1 MAGIHDGHRER
12 LRQRFSEHGPDVF
25 ADHEL
30 LELLLTYAIP
40 RRDTN
45 ETAHKLL
52 QRFGSLAGVFAA
64 DAASLQT
71 VDGIGPAA
79 AQLLQLEAAI
89 RRRIALSGVPHR
101 NGKPLL
107 NAPHRAARYAELLLS
122 QETDERMY
130 ALCLN
135 AQRALLCAVAVGSG
149 SVSELTVYPRTIVE
163 LAILRHAHGIILAHN
178 HPSGDPLPSQP
189 DIETTEAIRAALDHD
204 GVSVIICREPCPL
217 HMRRLSKAK
226 KPVFGIDGER
236 CVNCHTCVDTFGC
249 PAFQLR
255 DGKVSID
262 PVQCIG
268 CAVCAQVCPNNAI
281 RPQK

>member
-1 MAGIHDGHRER
+1 MGITGSTGP
-12 LRQRFSEHGPDVF
+12 LPVEH
-25 ADHEL
+25 
-30 LELLLTYAIP
+30 I
-40 RRDTN
+40 
-45 ETAHKLL
+45 
-52 QRFGSLAGVFAA
+52 
-64 DAASLQT
+64 QT
-71 VDGIGPAA
+71 VRPTNLKKVA
-79 AQLLQLEAAI
+79 EA
-89 RRRIALSGVPHR
+89 
-101 NGKPLL
+101 
-107 NAPHRAARYAELLLS
+107 
-122 QETDERMY
+122 T
-130 ALCLN
+130 
-135 AQRALLCAVAVGSG
+135 
-149 SVSELTVYPRTIVE
+149 
-163 LAILRHAHGIILAHN
+163 
-178 HPSGDPLPSQP
+178 
-189 DIETTEAIRAALDHD
+189 RAALDHD

>member
-71 VDGIGPAA
+71 VDGVGPAA

-189 DIETTEAIRAALDHD
+189 DIETTEAIRAALQSVHVGLLDHIIVGD
-204 GVSVIICREPCPL
+204 GYLYSFSAQAVLRLAGDRAEVLSTEDYGLSRAQQVAAARIVSEEYGR
-217 HMRRLSKAK
+217 
-226 KPVFGIDGER
+226 
-236 CVNCHTCVDTFGC
+236 T
-249 PAFQLR
+249 
-255 DGKVSID
+255 
-262 PVQCIG
+262 
-268 CAVCAQVCPNNAI
+268 
-281 RPQK
+281 